1 MVDYF
6 TTSILMCIL
15 KFHGV
20 IKQIKIGQ
28 TRNIDTFWYADFFSI
43 VNIIG
48 KIGYSPLTVY
58 LISRTILKVKRKINE
73 SSVED
78 VISP

>member
-1 MVDYF
+1 MVAYF

-20 IKQIKIGQ
+20 IKQIKVGE
-28 TRNIDTFWYADFFSI
+28 TNIDTFWYADFFSI

-48 KIGYSPLTVY
+48 KIVYSPLTVY
-58 LISRTILKVKRKINE
+58 LISRTILKVKRKSNE

-78 VISP
+78 VILP

>member
-6 TTSILMCIL
+6 TKTILMCIL

-20 IKQIKIGQ
+20 IKQIKIGE

-43 VNIIG
+43 VNIIS
-48 KIGYSPLTVY
+48 IYY
-58 LISRTILKVKRKINE
+58 VKLAIHHLMF
-73 SSVED
+73 
-78 VISP
+78 I

>member
-6 TTSILMCIL
+6 TTTILMRIL

-20 IKQIKIGQ
+20 IKQIKIE

-43 VNIIG
+43 VNIIS
-48 KIGYSPLTVY
+48 IY
-58 LISRTILKVKRKINE
+58 
-73 SSVED
+73 
-78 VISP
+78 